1 MRSSVRED
9 KTKKV
14 SPSATSVSK
23 ATGEL
28 MSSRQGEWQRVQDA
42 QGRYFYVNHATR
54 EVRLR
59 LARGS
64 MLLPGF

>member
-1 MRSSVRED
+1 
-9 KTKKV
+9 
-14 SPSATSVSK
+14 
-23 ATGEL
+23 

-59 LARGS
+59 LLLHLA
-64 MLLPGF
+64 LLPSRRALGGTRAAVV